1 MENSISKIKYFGS
14 NISESE
20 IHRKINIIR
29 ENINKYKFY
38 LILAGTDT
46 SQIEGISAA
55 GIDSKS
61 RKITALADAEFL
73 LYGTIKNFKYKLP
86 LLSAGVTPALISNVC
101 ANLLGADLII
111 IPIGVYQK
119 PYFKHLI
126 VENQKLKPA
135 NCLTSGKT
143 MTKERV
149 RNLYKKGYSIGQLSK
164 QPIFIAE
171 SVPGGT
177 TTAQAILEAYDLKV
191 DELVGSSLLLPPR
204 KLKKEVIKVG
214 LIRANLKSNFNSIDV
229 LSALGDPFQAFAMG
243 LIIGAR
249 KSNNNVI
256 LAGGSQ
262 MIALI
267 LLALEHTNFV
277 DKQTFVDQIFI
288 ATTGWL
294 ANDDSLCRLL
304 KLVALKHDVKLFGFA
319 SSLNFNSSKIKELS
333 DYEKGYVKEG
343 VGAGGMSLL
352 ANLKGY
358 DNKEIVSKCE
368 LIIKQM
374 KEVGQIP

>member
-111 IPIGVYQK
+111 IPIGVHQK

-149 RNLYKKGYSIGQLSK
+149 RNLYKKGYSIGQLSE

-277 DKQTFVDQIFI
+277 NKQTFVDQIFI

-368 LIIKQM
+368 LTIKQM